1 MHLIK
6 SQKDFLFLAVAH
18 QQAATAVTSTT
29 STDTV
34 EVQYNQAG
42 PTG

>member
-1 MHLIK
+1 MRRGSCERAVL
-6 SQKDFLFLAVAH
+6 LLAVAH

-29 STDTV
+29 STEAV
-34 EVQYNQAG
+34 EVQYNKAG